1 MTGRR
6 PYHSGMTAQPL
17 HPSRPF
23 RPVFAGP
30 LPGVF
35 LFLFFCL
42 SFAPATASAQPLAG
56 RIWDTRA
63 ARFIPASELIER
75 TTRAHWLLLGE
86 IHDNPEHHSL
96 RTSWLDALVRSGRKP
111 ALAMEQFDRD
121 HQDAIDKVAA
131 TATRADDFRNAGR
144 FDTKGWHWPSYA
156 PLVQIA
162 LDHRLPLLAANLSRN
177 DAFRVATEGTDA
189 VLGNAP
195 AADLLRGRPLP
206 DSARARL
213 EAVLDAGHCGKAP
226 AHILPGMVA
235 AQRARDAVMAQVLR
249 DAGGRGAVLIAGNG
263 HVRRDFGVPHYLG
276 GSAFAGDMLVVGIL
290 EIRDGHVEP
299 AQYYHAGEPEYD
311 LIVFTTRREREDP
324 CASLRFRPRQPTAQP

>member
-1 MTGRR
+1 
-6 PYHSGMTAQPL
+6 MTAMNMQPAR
-17 HPSRPF
+17 PSRHYWTARTP
-23 RPVFAGP
+23 P
-30 LPGVF
+30 LF
-35 LFLFFCL
+35 ILLFLWL
-42 SFAPATASAQPLAG
+42 TPDAIAAQPLAG

-75 TTRAHWLLLGE
+75 STRAHWLLLGE

-96 RTSWLDALVRSGRKP
+96 RTSWLDALVKAGRKP

-121 HQDAIDKVAA
+121 HQDAIDKASE
-131 TATRADDFRNAGR
+131 TATRADDFRKAGR
-144 FDTKGWHWPSYA
+144 FDEKGWHWPSYA
-156 PLVQIA
+156 PLVRIA
-162 LDHRLPLLAANLSRN
+162 VEQRLPLLAANLSRK

-189 VLGNAP
+189 VLGHAA

-206 DSARARL
+206 DSARSRL

-235 AQRARDAVMAQVLR
+235 AQRARDAVMAQVLL
-249 DAGGRGAVLIAGNG
+249 DAGSRGAVLIAGNG

-276 GSAFAGDMLVVGIL
+276 GSAIAGDMLVVGIL
-290 EIRDGHVEP
+290 ESRDGQDEA
-299 AQYYHAGEPEYD
+299 AQYHRSGEPEYD